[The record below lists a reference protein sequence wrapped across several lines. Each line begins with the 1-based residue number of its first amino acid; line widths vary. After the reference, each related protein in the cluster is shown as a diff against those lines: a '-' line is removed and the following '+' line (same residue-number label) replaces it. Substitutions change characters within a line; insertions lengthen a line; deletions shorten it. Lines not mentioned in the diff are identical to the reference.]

1 MIIFFIIRPMK
12 KLTKIFLSMSGCF
25 FLIQLILPEKKYLKY
40 FLLHGILSSF
50 CLGVSVEFNM
60 NILLKNRQSGRIP
73 LLSYLLWWPYHVSI
87 LCYSYT
93 LDRILRRFKKHK
105 EVDCTLIHSSN
116 PSFYLGGRFSNSIP
130 KLKVIIDLTNEIP
143 RIQQEEEGVL
153 YLNYPTYDTTPP
165 LVKDMKDAIE
175 EIRKLNLKEGSILVH
190 CAYGRGRSCCMLVAL
205 LVGLNI
211 YSTWESAF
219 EEIKKKR
226 PNVRLSPEMR
236 EELKKMNKT

>member
-1 MIIFFIIRPMK
+1 MIIFYWFNNLMK
-12 KLTKIFLSMSGCF
+12 KLTKIFLGLSCCF
-25 FLIQLILPEKKYLKY
+25 FLIKLISPEKKYLKY
-40 FLLHGILSSF
+40 ILLHGILSSF
-50 CLGVSVEFNM
+50 CLGVSVEFNK
-60 NILLKNRQSGRIP
+60 NILLKDRQSGRIP

-93 LDRILRRFKKHK
+93 LDRVLRRFKKHK

-143 RIQQEEEGVL
+143 RIQQDEVI

-165 LVKDMKDAIE
+165 LVRDMKDAIE

-226 PNVRLSPEMR
+226 PNVRLSPEMW